1 MNFINEPKHI
11 ELTFIFDE
19 KRKNKMKNR
28 KQAYIILILIMI
40 IAFVCTHDESWIL
53 MHKLHVF
60 PQKQDFYQIISA
72 IIYFM
77 IGILIDRSSLKILYN
92 LLNNKIIEFILSWVG
107 KLVLIAIAYILPLCH
122 YLLKKDSDA
131 DDAKKAIDL
140 GKKKY
145 KALLEEKSDMLSLYG
160 IEALLF
166 VTVIIISLVS
176 TKILKILKAVIVLI
190 LDFLNLVVFIYVNYK
205 NAKQSNFDF
214 TRILK

>member
-1 MNFINEPKHI
+1 MNFINEPNHI

-19 KRKNKMKNR
+19 KRENKMKNR

-77 IGILIDRSSLKILYN
+77 IGILIDHSSLKILYN

-107 KLVLIAIAYILPLCH
+107 KLVLITIAYILPLCH
-122 YLLKKDSDA
+122 YLLKKDGDA
-131 DDAKKAIDL
+131 NDAKKAV
-140 GKKKY
+140 
-145 KALLEEKSDMLSLYG
+145 MLMMQ
-160 IEALLF
+160 
-166 VTVIIISLVS
+166 
-176 TKILKILKAVIVLI
+176 KR
-190 LDFLNLVVFIYVNYK
+190 
-205 NAKQSNFDF
+205 Q
-214 TRILK
+214 

>member
-1 MNFINEPKHI
+1 MNFINEPNHI

-19 KRKNKMKNR
+19 KRENKMKNR

-77 IGILIDRSSLKILYN
+77 IGILIDHSSLKILYN

-107 KLVLIAIAYILPLCH
+107 KLVLITIAYILPLCH
-122 YLLKKDSDA
+122 YLLKKDGDA
-131 DDAKKAIDL
+131 NDAKKAIDL

-145 KALLEEKSDMLSLYG
+145 KVLLEKNSDMLSLYG
-160 IEALLF
+160 IEALL
-166 VTVIIISLVS
+166 VIAVVIISLLS
-176 TKILKILKAVIVLI
+176 TKIQKIVKIVIVSI
-190 LDFLNLVVFIYVNYK
+190 LDLLNLVVFIYVNYK
-205 NAKQSNFDF
+205 NAKQSDFDF
-214 TRILK
+214 THILK